1 MLAVQLGGYDVA
13 NHWLGLML
21 GGGILWAI
29 LGYFLAG
36 SKGNGCWG
44 CGLGCLLGPFGILI
58 AMLLPDQRHRF

>member
-1 MLAVQLGGYDVA
+1 MLAVQLGNYYLSDP
-13 NHWLGLML
+13 WLGVLL

-44 CGLGCLLGPFGILI
+44 CGLGLILGPFGLLI
-58 AMLLPDQRHRF
+58 AMLLPNRRG